1 MYSCSMEFKHFSN
14 FKMKACFWVCFKQF
28 YHSYNHGCFVDDLEI
43 ILKDENKKTNIV
55 QYYAHVK
62 IAVSVRKVKL

>member
-1 MYSCSMEFKHFSN
+1 
-14 FKMKACFWVCFKQF
+14 MKACFWVCFKQF

-43 ILKDENKKTNIV
+43 ILKDENKKTTIV

-62 IAVSVRKVKL
+62 IDVSVRKVKL